1 MRIVTVSHRFYPSIG
16 GTERFTYLYAKYM
29 SKRGHKVTVVTS
41 TEMGCPEHEIMDEFD
56 VIRLKMLNISKYRIP
71 IRYYRTIKDL
81 DYDILHVNGQRVWC
95 GDWIYP
101 FIPFLKQK
109 RVFMAHGFY
118 QYYINPG
125 LINNLYY
132 KKYFVKMMRL
142 FDHYIALTDTEKNV
156 MTQWGYPDDRLT
168 ILPNMVFDPDESFRS
183 IDFRN
188 KYNISDKPIIVNI
201 GGYYENKRVDLLIEA
216 VAKSGED
223 VNVISIGKDVLNSKY
238 NKKFCVD
245 LAKRKGVNFHTFE
258 NLSREDIVSAYNEAT
273 IMVHPAT
280 FEGFGIVF
288 IESLQYG
295 TPFISFDKGIA
306 KEVSQHGAA
315 IVVNSVDEMAKKI
328 TLLLNNDEL
337 LKDMQNKG
345 KRYASRFYADKVA
358 IEYENLYKKLIS
370 EGNR

>member
-1 MRIVTVSHRFYPSIG
+1 M
-16 GTERFTYLYAKYM
+16 
-29 SKRGHKVTVVTS
+29 
-41 TEMGCPEHEIMDEFD
+41 
-56 VIRLKMLNISKYRIP
+56 
-71 IRYYRTIKDL
+71 
-81 DYDILHVNGQRVWC
+81 
-95 GDWIYP
+95 
-101 FIPFLKQK
+101 
-109 RVFMAHGFY
+109 
-118 QYYINPG
+118 
-125 LINNLYY
+125 
-132 KKYFVKMMRL
+132 
-142 FDHYIALTDTEKNV
+142 
-156 MTQWGYPDDRLT
+156 
-168 ILPNMVFDPDESFRS
+168 
-183 IDFRN
+183 
-188 KYNISDKPIIVNI
+188 
-201 GGYYENKRVDLLIEA
+201 DLLIEA